1 MQINTQE
8 ILNYLSLS
16 PVGTSIQPAILF
28 SLLIYIIFVL
38 ALITLFVMP
47 DKNLVSTLLTAGV
60 LMAAVIAKLITGG
73 ALIQGFRPAQFG
85 MLVINVIP
93 FLFPFL
99 VAGMTRT
106 RKRSNPVIPLGIL
119 TGIFGG
125 IYFFLFWFIV
135 QRNA

>member
-1 MQINTQE
+1 MQIDFQE
-8 ILNYLSLS
+8 IFNYLSLVPTG
-16 PVGTSIQPAILF
+16 PVIQPVILF

-73 ALIQGFRPAQFG
+73 AVIPGFRPAQFG
-85 MLVINVIP
+85 MLIINVLP

-125 IYFFLFWFIV
+125 IYFFSFWLIA
-135 QRNA
+135 QRGA

>member
-1 MQINTQE
+1 MQIDFQE
-8 ILNYLSLS
+8 ILNYLSPIPTG
-16 PVGTSIQPAILF
+16 PVIQPVILF
-28 SLLIYIIFVL
+28 SLLIYIIFIL

-47 DKNLVSTLLTAGV
+47 DKNLISTLLTGGV
-60 LMAAVIAKLITGG
+60 LMAAVLAKLITGG
-73 ALIQGFRPAQFG
+73 AVIPGFRPAQFG
-85 MLVINVIP
+85 VLIINVLP

-125 IYFFLFWFIV
+125 VYFFLFWFIA
-135 QRNA
+135 QRGT